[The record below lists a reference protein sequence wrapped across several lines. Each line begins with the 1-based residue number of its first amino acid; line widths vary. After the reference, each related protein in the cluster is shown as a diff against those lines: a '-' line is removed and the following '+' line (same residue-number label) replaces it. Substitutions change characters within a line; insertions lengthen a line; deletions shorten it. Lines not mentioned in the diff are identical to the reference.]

1 MTRAWAT
8 IDTPLGE
15 LVLEGDERGLTAV
28 RLPNLP
34 RPDLDPA
41 RRDPDAL
48 AGALSQVEEYFAGR
62 RREFDLPLAPA
73 GGDFDLRVWR
83 ETSAIPY
90 GETISYGAL
99 ARAVGRPR
107 GAREVG
113 GAMARNRI
121 PIIVPCH
128 RVVGSDGALVGYAGG
143 LERKRALLD
152 LEAGR
157 PQASLW

>member
-1 MTRAWAT
+1 MTGAWAT
-8 IDTPLGE
+8 IDSPLGE
-15 LVLEGDERGLTAV
+15 LVLEGDERGITAL

-34 RPDLDPA
+34 LPELDPA
-41 RRDPDAL
+41 LRDPDAL
-48 AGALSQVEEYFAGR
+48 GGALAQVGEYFAGR
-62 RREFDLPLAPA
+62 RRVFDLPLAPT

-83 ETSAIPY
+83 ETSAIPFGETVSY
-90 GETISYGAL
+90 GEL
-99 ARAVGRPR
+99 ARMIGRPR

-113 GAMARNRI
+113 GAMARNPI

-128 RVVGSDGALVGYAGG
+128 RVVGSDGGLVGYAGG

-157 PQASLW
+157 LQASLW